1 MFVPSLGYPIE
12 TTNHG
17 PMEHPTWTGPRTES
31 PGGNQAAMTTGLV
44 YGSGAED
51 DVMGC
56 EETVFVFHV
65 TFEGIRRLKF
75 CWLNQE

>member
-1 MFVPSLGYPIE
+1 
-12 TTNHG
+12 
-17 PMEHPTWTGPRTES
+17 
-31 PGGNQAAMTTGLV
+31 MTTGLV

-65 TFEGIRRLKF
+65 TWMTEFDASSFAG
-75 CWLNQE
+75 